1 MRLEGKGTV
10 CLYLRANPPPLKAPK
25 IRLALIMKRYRQ
37 LFAFPNVWVLVL
49 AASPARV
56 AYGMVGLALFFKTQ
70 QTTGSIALAGLV
82 IGVNSLAGSLTAGLR
97 GSLMDKYGQKWPLRI
112 LVPSYATMM
121 ILVNISQSAIFI
133 VVMATIM
140 GLTAPPINLSVRPLW
155 KTIVPPDFLRTAYA
169 VDTSVM
175 NTAGVIGPVI
185 ATSLAL
191 SKYPGSAL
199 ITAAVLMCIGGG
211 ALALASVSRD
221 WIPEKK
227 EKGAR
232 SLWRNPALRLMMLEG
247 SFIGFGWGL
256 FDVAV
261 PAFATIENVAH
272 RTAWVF
278 AAMGISSIIG
288 GLIAGLLSKR
298 TSSLTAMRTTYFIWF
313 LVSIPIAFTYPG
325 WSMAIAGA
333 LLGFVG
339 GAIQV
344 FYWEVMEAVRPKGSA
359 VAYMA
364 WLWTVE
370 GSVMS
375 LGAAVGGVLS
385 ESISPQFCLALTAV
399 SIGLGNIVLTI
410 GKKRLSAANRIP
422 TDEEDLKAMEDNS
435 PTTA

>member
-1 MRLEGKGTV
+1 M
-10 CLYLRANPPPLKAPK
+10 N
-25 IRLALIMKRYRQ
+25 RYRQ
-37 LFAFPNVWVLVL
+37 LFAMPNVWVLVL
-49 AASPARV
+49 AAFPARV
-56 AYGMVGLALFFKTQ
+56 AYGMVGLALFFKTEQ
-70 QTTGSIALAGLV
+70 ETGSIALAGLV
-82 IGVNSLAGSLTAGLR
+82 IGANSLAGSFTAGVR
-97 GSLMDKYGQKWPLRI
+97 GSLIDKYGQKWPLRI
-112 LVPSYATMM
+112 LVPGYVSMM
-121 ILVNISQSAIFI
+121 IMVNISHSATFI
-133 VVMATIM
+133 VVLATIM
-140 GLTAPPINLSVRPLW
+140 GLTAPPINLSVRPIW
-155 KTIVPPDFLRTAYA
+155 KTIVPGDFLRTAYA

-191 SKYPGSAL
+191 SMFPGSPL
-199 ITAAVLMCIGGG
+199 ITAAILMALGGG
-211 ALALASVSRD
+211 ALATAPVSRD
-221 WIPEKK
+221 WKPEKK
-227 EKGAR
+227 ESGAP
-232 SLWRNPALRLMMLEG
+232 SLWRSPTLRLMMLEG

-256 FDVAV
+256 FNVAV
-261 PAFATIENVAH
+261 PAFATIENVPH

-298 TSSLTAMRTTYFIWF
+298 TSSLSAMRKTYFVWF

-333 LLGFVG
+333 FLGFIG

-359 VAYMA
+359 TSYMA

-375 LGAAVGGVLS
+375 LGAAVGGILS
-385 ESISPQFCLALTAV
+385 ERISPQFCLALTAV
-399 SIGLGNIVLTI
+399 SIGLGSLILTI
-410 GKKRLSAANRIP
+410 GKKRLIAADRIP
-422 TDEEDLKAMEDNS
+422 SDEEDLKAMEDNS